1 MSTLLSQRVGDR
13 PRRSARR
20 PGRPVRATRRGIRLH
35 ATGALFVL
43 PALLVYTVFVLY
55 PLLGSLFGSFF
66 EWVGVQRG
74 GFIGLGNFRRLLSS
88 TYRGSL
94 GSAFWHNCCW
104 FVGIMVLQ
112 TLVGLLIAWV
122 LFLRGPRFRLFQ
134 SVFFFPALLSPILV
148 GALWRLVLTPNGPA
162 QSILHSLGLSHA
174 TLTWLGDPGKAL
186 WILIAV
192 DAWNWIGLPI
202 LVFSGGLNAIPKEI
216 FEAAWLDGARPARAL
231 RSIAVP
237 TLVPAVASLTTLTII
252 NSFNQFDTVYVME
265 GVGGDPS
272 RSTDVLVTQFYR
284 LAFGAV
290 GSSGITDIGLALA
303 LGGLLFMFL
312 AICSVATLRF
322 FDRKASA
329 L

>member
-1 MSTLLSQRVGDR
+1 MSIITSSQTGEETR
-13 PRRSARR
+13 PARRRSAAVQGRGRR
-20 PGRPVRATRRGIRLH
+20 ARLH
-35 ATGALFVL
+35 AVGLLFAL
-43 PALLVYTVFVLY
+43 PALLIYVVFVLY
-55 PLLGSLFGSFF
+55 PLLASLFDSFYD
-66 EWVGVQRG
+66 WTGVQRG
-74 GFIGLGNFRRLLSS
+74 SFVGLGNFRRLLSS
-88 TYRGSL
+88 TNRGPL

-104 FVGIMVLQ
+104 FVGIMILQ
-112 TLVGLLIAWV
+112 TILGLLIAWV
-122 LFLRGPRFRLFQ
+122 LFLRGRQVRIFQ
-134 SVFFFPALLSPILV
+134 SVFLFPALLSPVLV

-162 QSILHSLGLSHA
+162 QSILSSLGLTHG
-174 TLTWLGDPGKAL
+174 TLTWLGQPGTAL

-202 LVFSGGLNAIPKEI
+202 LVFTAGLNAIPREI
-216 FEAAWLDGARPARAL
+216 FEAASLDGARSGRML

-237 TLVPAVASLTTLTII
+237 TLIPAVASLTTLTII

-265 GVGGDPS
+265 GVSGDPA

-312 AICSVATLRF
+312 AICSIATLRF
-322 FDRKASA
+322 FDRRASA